1 MPNRSN
7 RSRRE
12 PRLPANLPVRL
23 LTIDPETEPGSGRP
37 FFRSTRAWTGN
48 LSRGGLFVHTRE
60 PLAPGRR
67 VLVEIGLPEGP
78 VEAVGRVAWARRVS
92 TPEDHRGADSGVG
105 LQLLGMAGEPSRYL
119 ERYLRDR
126 PSRPRPARADRHR
139 STPDPPR
146 HDEPRRA

>member
-1 MPNRSN
+1 MPNRSGPN
-7 RSRRE
+7 RRE

-23 LTIDPETEPGSGRP
+23 LTIDPETDPGSGRP

-67 VLVEIGLPEGP
+67 VLVEIGLPDGA

-92 TPEDHRGADSGVG
+92 TPEGHRDAESGVG
-105 LQLLGMAGEPSRYL
+105 LQLLGMAGEPSRCL
-119 ERYLRDR
+119 ERFLRDR
-126 PSRPRPARADRHR
+126 PSRSRASRTRRRRTPADG
-139 STPDPPR
+139 PR
-146 HDEPRRA
+146 HDEPHRA